1 MVAVSGFMS
10 IGLDHAIMPP
20 TPVAVAVGVLLA
32 VALLGPAFD
41 RRSVAIVAAAAAAP
55 DLDLVFALVGPGG
68 PNATLHTAF
77 VPVLATAALYYD
89 TRIRGTSRVADR
101 YGPYGVRVAWVA
113 VAALAVAG
121 VGVDAFSSEGVAL
134 LYPLS
139 DRYYAIVGGCLLS
152 TQDGV
157 VQTYVTVA
165 DGGVGVSSPGT
176 LDTHAIPSP
185 LAPGGERRFRIVET
199 GEQAVL
205 VATALVA
212 LPAKWLVERRD
223 RSTEARG

>member
-1 MVAVSGFMS
+1 
-10 IGLDHAIMPP
+10 MPP
-20 TPVAVAVGVLLA
+20 TLVAAAVGVLLA

-41 RRSVAIVAAAAAAP
+41 RRSVAVVVAVAAVP
-55 DLDLVFALVGPGG
+55 DLDLVFVLVGPGG
-68 PNATLHTAF
+68 PNATFHTVF
-77 VPVLATAALYYD
+77 LPLLAAAALYCD
-89 TRIRGTSRVADR
+89 TRIRGASRLADR

-121 VGVDAFSSEGVAL
+121 IGVDAFSSEGVAL

-139 DRYYAIVGGCLLS
+139 DRYYAIVGGFLLS

-165 DGGVGVSSPGT
+165 DGWVEVSSPGT
-176 LDTHAIPSP
+176 LDTHTIPSP
-185 LAPGGERRFRIVET
+185 LAPGDDRRLRIVET

-205 VATALVA
+205 VATALVS

-223 RSTEARG
+223 RSRRARS

>member
-1 MVAVSGFMS
+1 MS
-10 IGLDHAIMPP
+10 TGPQFTVMPP
-20 TPVAVAVGVLLA
+20 TLVAVAVGALLA

-41 RRSVAIVAAAAAAP
+41 RRSVAVVAAAAAVP

-68 PNATLHTAF
+68 PNATFHTAF
-77 VPVLATAALYYD
+77 LPVFAAAALYYD
-89 TRIRGTSRVADR
+89 TRIGGASRLAGR

-121 VGVDAFSSEGVAL
+121 IGVDAFSSEGVAL

-139 DRYYAIVGGCLLS
+139 DRYYAIVGGFLLS

-165 DGGVGVSSPGT
+165 DGWLEVSSPGT
-176 LDTHAIPSP
+176 LDTHTIPSP
-185 LAPGGERRFRIVET
+185 LVPGGDRRLRIVET

-223 RSTEARG
+223 RSTEARC